1 MKTGRR
7 EKCCNSARVFLS
19 RILRSYRA
27 YGGRLSVNFAAI
39 EKFRALGRLRLQVS
53 GGPGAQRGRSG
64 DVARVRNVAGGQWSA
79 EREIRP
85 VEPRWPLEIN
95 KIISKTPPNF
105 IEKFFLRQTSN
116 LQHFLSYTLTVFRS
130 SRVTKRK
137 REDLR

>member
-1 MKTGRR
+1 M
-7 EKCCNSARVFLS
+7 
-19 RILRSYRA
+19 
-27 YGGRLSVNFAAI
+27 NFAAI